1 MVSDM
6 KRFAI
11 VLVCVALSFVGYGQQ
26 KLEVIASAGGYN
38 VAPGNVIAISWT
50 LGETI
55 IPDYTVPGV
64 LSVVHGF
71 QQRIVITEVE
81 ENIESPVS
89 VNVYPNPVSDIVK
102 IEFEQ
107 PVDLEIKG
115 YLIDSRGSM
124 VKAFSIGI
132 GTAIY
137 ELSMENLPSG
147 LYYLR
152 LQKGKLANVYRV
164 VKL

>member
-1 MVSDM
+1 M

-11 VLVCVALSFVGYGQQ
+11 FLACISLSLSGYGQQ

-38 VAPGNVIAISWT
+38 VAPGGAISISWT

-64 LSVVHGF
+64 LSIVHGF
-71 QQRIVITEVE
+71 QQRVVITEVE
-81 ENIESPVS
+81 MNIESPVS

-107 PVDLEIKG
+107 PVDIEVKG

-124 VKAFSIGI
+124 VKIFSIGA
-132 GTAIY
+132 GTVVQ
-137 ELSMENLPSG
+137 EVSMENLPAG

-152 LQKGKLANVYRV
+152 LQKGKFANVYRV

>member
-1 MVSDM
+1 M

-11 VLVCVALSFVGYGQQ
+11 FLVCCVLPVAGYGQQ

-38 VAPGNVIAISWT
+38 VAPGNTIAISWT

-55 IPDYTVPGV
+55 IPNYTVPGV

-71 QQRIVITEVE
+71 QQRVIITEVE

-89 VNVYPNPVSDIVK
+89 VIVYPNPVSDIVK

-107 PVDLEIKG
+107 PVDLEIKCF
-115 YLIDSRGSM
+115 LIDSRGSL
-124 VKAFSIGI
+124 VKTLSIGT
-132 GTAIY
+132 GTVIQ
-137 ELSMENLPSG
+137 EVSMENLPAG

-152 LQKGKLANVYRV
+152 LQKGKFANVYRV

>member
-1 MVSDM
+1 M
-6 KRFAI
+6 KLFAI
-11 VLVCVALSFVGYGQQ
+11 VVICVAFSFVGYGQQ

-38 VAPGNVIAISWT
+38 VSSGNVIALSWT

-64 LSVVHGF
+64 LSIVHGF
-71 QQRIVITEVE
+71 QQRVVITEVE
-81 ENIESPVS
+81 KNIESPVS

-107 PVDLEIKG
+107 PVDVEIKG

-124 VKAFSIGI
+124 VNVFSIGV
-132 GTAIY
+132 GTVIH
-137 ELSMENLPSG
+137 EFNMENLPAG

-152 LQKGKLANVYRV
+152 LQKGKFANVYRV

>member
-1 MVSDM
+1 M

-11 VLVCVALSFVGYGQQ
+11 FLVCVAFSAVGYGQQ

-38 VAPGNVIAISWT
+38 VATGNAIAISWT

-55 IPDYTVPGV
+55 IPNYTVPGV

-71 QQRIVITEVE
+71 QQRVIITEVE

-89 VNVYPNPVSDIVK
+89 VVVYPNPVSDIVK

-107 PVDLEIKG
+107 PVDLEIKC

-124 VKAFSIGI
+124 VSTFSIGT
-132 GTAIY
+132 GTVIQ
-137 ELSMENLPSG
+137 EVSMENLPAG

-152 LQKGKLANVYRV
+152 LQKGKFANVYRV